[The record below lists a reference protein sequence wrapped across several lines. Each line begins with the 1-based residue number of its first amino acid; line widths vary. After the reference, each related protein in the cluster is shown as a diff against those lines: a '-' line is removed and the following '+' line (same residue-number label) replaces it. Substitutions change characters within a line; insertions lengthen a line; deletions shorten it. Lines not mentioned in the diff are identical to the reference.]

1 MLGLTS
7 SITEE
12 RCATLAQTLARISC
26 ASVVKNALKL
36 QGIVHNGGRR
46 CQLRSEETHK
56 KFSEKERTLSRTG
69 ATKRCCLN
77 TNMCGVTLG
86 VSTTVKKKT
95 TLHTGSDLQAACVE
109 RASSTLKSAPLKE
122 HCLWTKSEI
131 RILSRGRIPSR
142 ESHVR
147 RMSMAQCGFSALFA
161 PYVWHKE
168 GRKATL
174 RADATKKTCLGWK

>member
-86 VSTTVKKKT
+86 VSTTVKKNNIAHRFRPSSCLRGKGKFYT
-95 TLHTGSDLQAACVE
+95 EVSSLEGTL
-109 RASSTLKSAPLKE
+109 PLDK
-122 HCLWTKSEI
+122 I
-131 RILSRGRIPSR
+131 RD
-142 ESHVR
+142 SHFV
-147 RMSMAQCGFSALFA
+147 
-161 PYVWHKE
+161 
-168 GRKATL
+168 
-174 RADATKKTCLGWK
+174 